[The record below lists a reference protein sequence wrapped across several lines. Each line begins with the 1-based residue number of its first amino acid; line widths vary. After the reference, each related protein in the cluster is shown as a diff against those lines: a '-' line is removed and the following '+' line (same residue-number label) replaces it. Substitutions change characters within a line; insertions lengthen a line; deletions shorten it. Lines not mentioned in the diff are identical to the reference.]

1 MVVEFVTDATTNTR
15 VGKALGRLEKHV
27 RNIMKQRT
35 QNSNLVIPLQRITAN
50 LSDLDL
56 HNKNM

>member
-1 MVVEFVTDATTNTR
+1 MTDATTNTR

-35 QNSNLVIPLQRITAN
+35 QNSNLVIPLQRITTN
-50 LSDLDL
+50 LSNLHL
-56 HNKNM
+56 HNKNMY